1 MPVKLR
7 KAYYIKLGR
16 AGCWEGD
23 SIKNGL
29 LRLGWKGQNIFHINS
44 KLWSEIERQLN
55 AEMPSKRGKA
65 TTDLNRLRD
74 IAESSEEDIW
84 ITFNGAK
91 LWWARLASGPI
102 EEDSVSKYRRTLSGW
117 KDRSESGQ
125 LLVVNDLPG
134 KIAMLQG
141 FRGTVCQ
148 VKEHE
153 LLARILAGERSPLA
167 DSITKAS
174 EVLCSHLVDVI
185 EQLHWKDYETLVDL
199 VFRHAGW
206 ERVSVLGQQA
216 KGYDLELREPLTN
229 SRYVVQI
236 KSQATLT
243 DLIDTSEQ
251 FSRED
256 YRRIFFVVHTP
267 SPDLDTVKTLSD
279 HVEVVPPVKLARL
292 ALEAGLV
299 GWLRTKVA

>member
-1 MPVKLR
+1 MPSKLR

-29 LRLGWKGQNIFHINS
+29 LRLGWRGQSISYVNS
-44 KLWSEIERQLN
+44 KLWSEIESQLKS
-55 AEMPSKRGKA
+55 ETPGKPGKA

-84 ITFNGAK
+84 ITFHGAK

-102 EEDSVSKYRRTLSGW
+102 EEDSISKYRRTLSGW
-117 KDRSESGQ
+117 QDRSESGQ

-148 VKEHE
+148 VKEHV

-167 DSITKAS
+167 ANITKAS

-229 SRYVVQI
+229 ARYVVQI

-243 DLIDTSEQ
+243 DLIETSEQ
-251 FSRED
+251 FSPVD

-267 SPDLDTVKTLSD
+267 APDLNTDKAQLE
-279 HVEVVPPVKLARL
+279 HVEVVQPEKLARL